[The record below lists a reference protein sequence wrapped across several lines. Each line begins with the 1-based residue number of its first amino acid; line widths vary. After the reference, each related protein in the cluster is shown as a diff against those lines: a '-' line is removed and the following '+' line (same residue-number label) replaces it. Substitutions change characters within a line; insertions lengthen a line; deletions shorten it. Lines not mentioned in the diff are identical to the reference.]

1 MAWHDIFSSHRDV
14 SKELAEHEVYSW
26 DLEHEQIT
34 SMEQFDEYVKCSTEY
49 IQEKYPKGLIVE
61 YLDKFFRG

>member
-1 MAWHDIFSSHRDV
+1 MAWFDMFNNHREV
-14 SKELAEHEVYSW
+14 AKELAQHEVYRW

-34 SMEQFDEYVKCSTEY
+34 SMEQFDDYVEGATEY